1 MIISSTELKQTL
13 KKLSGVKTEQYVF
26 GSHGISA
33 RDSDVWVVVASPLS
47 ELGSFSLLGKKLTQ
61 VANRMSGQVEI
72 TRTEQSLVLKSAK
85 ARIELEVKD
94 ARPQVFPKANE
105 NGLTFAGD
113 AAVKFKKSL
122 ALAAASVDSQKSRW
136 CGDIVHFESLAMG
149 IEDEFAPGYRL
160 VGTDEKVLTV
170 VSEPGGSFPQFS
182 HLLSL
187 AACGFVQIMEGEIRF
202 REAGTCTLI
211 QSPGLDVYASKPLKV
226 YQPIER
232 ILAVTPIL
240 KFSFKPEEWLAA
252 YRTVEPLLEEEEE
265 EDGGARPVTLHFADG
280 VVQFSTSGTGTNGS
294 DESVYDQV
302 EPDPLFD
309 PQEITLVVNADHLSG
324 FLSKVTGE
332 ATLAFTAMNKPLKY
346 ESGGLQTLTFLR
358 KGSKR

>member
-1 MIISSTELKQTL
+1 MIISSTDLKRDL
-13 KKLSGVKTEQYVF
+13 KKLSGVRAEQYVF
-26 GSHGISA
+26 GPHGVSA
-33 RDSDVWVVVASPLS
+33 QDSDVWVVVASPLS

-94 ARPQVFPKANE
+94 ARPQAFPKANE
-105 NGLTFAGD
+105 NGLTFTGD

-122 ALAAASVDSQKSRW
+122 ALSAASVDSQKSKW
-136 CGDIVHFESLAMG
+136 CGDVVHFESLAMG

-187 AACGFVQIMEGEIRF
+187 AACGFVQIMENSITF

-232 ILAVTPIL
+232 ILAVTPVL
-240 KFSFKPEEWLAA
+240 KFYFKPEEWLAA
-252 YRTVEPLLEEEEE
+252 YRTVEPLLEE
-265 EDGGARPVTLHFADG
+265 DDGARPVTLHFSDG
-280 VVQFSTSGTGTNGS
+280 VVQFSTSGTGTNGL
-294 DESVYDQV
+294 DESVYEQV

-358 KGSKR
+358 KGSKK